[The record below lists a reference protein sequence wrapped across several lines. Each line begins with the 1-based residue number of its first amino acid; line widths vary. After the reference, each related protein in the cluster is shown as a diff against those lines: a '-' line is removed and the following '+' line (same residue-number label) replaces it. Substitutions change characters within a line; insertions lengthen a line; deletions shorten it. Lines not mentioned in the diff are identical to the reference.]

1 MFHKTLQETTWQMD
15 RNTVAI
21 WTTAHLQYLLITVK
35 VAFSDIQNPNTVCEY
50 INCRWQ
56 ALFAQKRQFNATNSD
71 ASISVRKIF
80 FGFFFAFFRKRWPSF
95 LMYFRKYRL
104 WKTWLVRC
112 LTSRVTEHPST
123 DKMVNGS
130 KHCLNLNESASTIFI
145 NNCEGNCVGNSSF

>member
-80 FGFFFAFFRKRWPSF
+80 FGFFFAFFKSILNFKHFPEKDDPHFWCISGNIDFGKR
-95 LMYFRKYRL
+95 
-104 WKTWLVRC
+104 
-112 LTSRVTEHPST
+112 
-123 DKMVNGS
+123 G
-130 KHCLNLNESASTIFI
+130 
-145 NNCEGNCVGNSSF
+145 